1 MTIKTIQSTQ
11 PSPLQKAIKDAL
23 GGGLPGMFAMSIQV
37 TSLMWLRTTV
47 NYQYRYGKTT
57 KEALTHLYKEGGIP
71 RFYRG
76 FIPAMLQAPL
86 SRFGDTAANAG
97 MLSLLDSYPST
108 KNLPV
113 PVKTFA
119 ASLSAASFRILLMP
133 IDTIK
138 TMMQVEGQQAMPILR
153 QKLYNSGPTVMFN
166 GAGAASAAT
175 FVGHYP
181 WFLTYNYLN
190 ATLPIY
196 KDDLPKTLMRSAFMG
211 FCSSVVSDT
220 CSNSLRVIKTTRQTS
235 KTNESYINITRAIIK
250 TDGIVGLAGRGLK
263 TKIITNGIQGLVFS
277 VAWRLAQDHYA
288 SKS

>member
-1 MTIKTIQSTQ
+1 MSKEQN
-11 PSPLQKAIKDAL
+11 SPFKKAIKEAL
-23 GGGLPGMFAMSIQV
+23 GGGLPGMVAMSIQV
-37 TSLMWLRTTV
+37 SSLMWLRTTV

-57 KEALTHLYKEGGIP
+57 REAMSHLYKEGGIP

-76 FIPAMLQAPL
+76 FFPAMLQAPL

-97 MLSLLDSYPST
+97 VLSLLESYSST
-108 KNLPV
+108 KTLPIG
-113 PVKTFA
+113 VKTFA
-119 ASLSAASFRILLMP
+119 ASLSAAAFRVLLMP

-138 TMMQVEGQQAMPILR
+138 TMMQVEGQLAMPILR
-153 QKLYNSGPTVMFN
+153 QKLSTTGPSIMFN
-166 GAGAASAAT
+166 GALAASAAT

-190 ATLPIY
+190 TILPTY
-196 KDDLPKTLMRSAFMG
+196 KDDLPKTLLRSAFMG
-211 FCSSVVSDT
+211 FCSSIVSDT

-235 KTNESYINITRAIIK
+235 QTNENYIAITRSIIK
-250 TDGIVGLAGRGLK
+250 SDGILGLAGRGLK

-288 SKS
+288 RLH